1 MYVGAT
7 PVLLQYCRQVRTLS
21 HTPKDILSKEVHN
34 FFAFERTAQ
43 AWHNAVPLADYRLCH
58 SVFLQSPA
66 LPHLSLAL
74 RTASPTLLL
83 YPGSQLKVQNTT
95 QRQCTPQ
102 MGLWEHACPGHQAV
116 ACPNCPAVK
125 HTILA

>member
-7 PVLLQYCRQVRTLS
+7 SVMLQYCRQVRTLS
-21 HTPKDILSKEVHN
+21 HTPTYIVSKEVYN

-43 AWHNAVPLADYRLCH
+43 AWHNAVPLLDYRFCH

-66 LPHLSLAL
+66 LPHISLAL
-74 RTASPTLLL
+74 RTASPTLLPF
-83 YPGSQLKVQNTT
+83 PGSQLKEQNST
-95 QRQCTPQ
+95 QRWCTAK
-102 MGLWEHACPGHQAV
+102 MGLWEHACPGHRAV
-116 ACPNCPAVK
+116 ECLNCPAVN